1 MHQENNKKQEQKNKT
16 KQKTTHTKMSLVVC
30 ASLLTL
36 TPFFL
41 FCYETALK
49 GALLEFFEITFV

>member
-36 TPFFL
+36 TPFLSFL
-41 FCYETALK
+41 LRNGIE
-49 GALLEFFEITFV
+49 GRITRIL